1 MSVELSLEA
10 AYHRIPV
17 VGSLFD
23 NITPAV
29 KLSDNSYMRI
39 FGLVYSY
46 RKILWL
52 DNNDIWWTNTLQS
65 GNDLKLLNVDGTT
78 WQSTL
83 LTKRQRG
90 F

>member
-52 DNNDIWWTNTLQS
+52 
-65 GNDLKLLNVDGTT
+65 
-78 WQSTL
+78 
-83 LTKRQRG
+83 